1 MRKQYPWRA
10 GLESAPELLL
20 LLTIL
25 AAVANV
31 ANVLL
36 TRGYLPQPFIWD
48 PQDTF
53 MDWFNPAYWA
63 NHDGAYSVWRS
74 IYPPLSFMLLRVLSI
89 PRCYAS
95 SPFAG
100 RDCDIVGVAAIFV
113 FYIACIVASFMA
125 FRRRQPHVAAV
136 RTIAIAFSYPGLFV
150 LERGNLL
157 IPCFLCFVL
166 AYGGLLKSRW
176 GKAIAV
182 AMTINFKPY
191 LLVPAFAFAFKRRWR
206 LLEIAGIATL
216 AIYLISWGF
225 VGAGSPGEILNNTA
239 HWITFTGADFISEV
253 YYTTS
258 YNSFLGVLDNGFPIL
273 RFAGS
278 RDLEGFVF
286 GARLA
291 MLVAEC
297 AAIAAL
303 VGAWLQPR
311 AATSARIVALLLL
324 VSLISRSPGGYS
336 ELCVVFLVF
345 LEPWRRPGPIIAIIS
360 AYLICLPFDVV
371 VAQLPPANTGSWL
384 TGQAVTAEFGI
395 TIGQFL
401 RPAGLLVILLSL
413 SLDTLAAATR
423 ARWRHRP
430 SQRLD
435 RLVHMEAVA

>member
-1 MRKQYPWRA
+1 MTSRHPWRA

-20 LLTIL
+20 LLAIL

-31 ANVLL
+31 AQFFL

-63 NHDGAYSVWRS
+63 NREGAYSVWRS

-95 SPFAG
+95 SPFAA
-100 RDCDIVGVAAIFV
+100 RDCDIVGVAAILV

-125 FRRRQPHVAAV
+125 FRRHQPRVAMV
-136 RTIAIAFSYPGLFV
+136 RTIALAFSYPALFV

-166 AYGGLLKSRW
+166 AYGDLLKSRW
-176 GKAIAV
+176 GQALAV

-206 LLEIAGIATL
+206 LLEAAGIATI
-216 AIYLISWGF
+216 AVYLISWGF
-225 VGAGSPGEILNNTA
+225 VGAGSPGEVLANTA

-258 YNSFLGVLDNGFPIL
+258 YNSFFGVLDRGFPIL
-273 RFAGS
+273 NFTGS
-278 RDLEGFVF
+278 KVLEGAVF
-286 GARLA
+286 SAKLA
-291 MLVAEC
+291 MLAAET

-311 AATSARIVALLLL
+311 AATTARIVTLLLL
-324 VSLISRSPGGYS
+324 ASLINRSPGGYS

-345 LEPWRRPGPIIAIIS
+345 LEPWRRPGPIIAIIA
-360 AYLICLPFDVV
+360 AYLISLPFDVI
-371 VAQLPPANTGSWL
+371 VAHLPPTNTGSWL
-384 TGQAVTAEFGI
+384 TGQAVTGEFGI
-395 TIGQFL
+395 AVGQFV

-413 SLDTLAAATR
+413 SLDTIAEAMR
-423 ARWRHRP
+423 AHGRHRP
-430 SQRLD
+430 LLRLR
-435 RLVHMEAVA
+435 RLIPVGAAL

>member
-1 MRKQYPWRA
+1 MTRRPPWRS

-20 LLTIL
+20 LLAIL

-31 ANVLL
+31 AQIFL
-36 TRGYLPQPFIWD
+36 TKGYLPQPFIWD

-63 NHDGAYSVWRS
+63 NHEGAYSVWRS

-95 SPFAG
+95 SPLAA
-100 RDCDIVGVAAIFV
+100 RDCDFVGVAAILV
-113 FYIACIVASFMA
+113 FYVACIVASFLA
-125 FRRRQPHVAAV
+125 FRRHQPRVAMV
-136 RTIAIAFSYPGLFV
+136 RTIALAFSYPGLFV

-166 AYGGLLKSRW
+166 AYGDLLKSRW
-176 GKAIAV
+176 GQALAV

-191 LLVPAFAFAFKRRWR
+191 LLVPAFAFALKRRWR
-206 LLEIAGIATL
+206 LLEIAGISTL
-216 AIYLISWGF
+216 AIYLVSWGF
-225 VGAGSPGEILNNTA
+225 VGAGSPSEILANTA

-258 YNSFLGVLDNGFPIL
+258 YNSFFGVLDRGFPIL

-278 RDLEGFVF
+278 KDIEQFMF
-286 GARLA
+286 SARLA
-291 MLVAEC
+291 ILIAES

-303 VGAWLQPR
+303 IGAWLQPR
-311 AATSARIVALLLL
+311 AATAARIVALLLL
-324 VSLISRSPGGYS
+324 VSLINRSPGGYS

-360 AYLICLPFDVV
+360 AYLVSLPFDVV
-371 VAQLPPANTGSWL
+371 FAQLPSTNSGSWL
-384 TGQAVTAEFGI
+384 TGQAVTGEFGI
-395 TIGQFL
+395 AIGQFL
-401 RPAGLLVILLSL
+401 RPAGLLVILVSL
-413 SLDTLAAATR
+413 SLDTLAEAVR
-423 ARWRHRP
+423 AHGRRRP
-430 SQRLD
+430 LLRLK
-435 RLVHMEAVA
+435 RLVPAGAAL

>member
-1 MRKQYPWRA
+1 MTRRHPWRV

-20 LLTIL
+20 LLAIL
-25 AAVANV
+25 AAVADV
-31 ANVLL
+31 AHFFL

-63 NHDGAYSVWRS
+63 IHEGAYSVWRS

-95 SPFAG
+95 TPFAA
-100 RDCDIVGVAAIFV
+100 RDCDIVGVAAILI
-113 FYIACIVASFMA
+113 FYIACVVASFMA
-125 FRRRQPHVAAV
+125 FRRHQPRVATV
-136 RTIAIAFSYPGLFV
+136 RTIAIAFSYPALFV

-166 AYGGLLKSRW
+166 AYGDLLKSRW
-176 GKAIAV
+176 GQALAV

-206 LLEIAGIATL
+206 LLEMSGIATL
-216 AIYLISWGF
+216 AVYLVSWGF
-225 VGAGSPGEILNNTA
+225 VGAGSPSEILANTA

-258 YNSFLGVLDNGFPIL
+258 YNSFFGVLDHGFPIL

-278 RDLEGFVF
+278 EDLEAAVF
-286 GARLA
+286 GVKLA
-291 MLVAEC
+291 MLVAES

-303 VGAWLQPR
+303 IGAWLQPR
-311 AATSARIVALLLL
+311 AATTARIVALLLL
-324 VSLISRSPGGYS
+324 LSLTNRSPGGYS

-360 AYLICLPFDVV
+360 AYLISLPFDFV
-371 VAQLPPANTGSWL
+371 VAELPPTHTGSWL
-384 TGQAVTAEFGI
+384 TGEAATGEFGI
-395 TIGQFL
+395 AVGQFV
-401 RPAGLLVILLSL
+401 RPAGLLVILFSL
-413 SLDTLAAATR
+413 SLDTLTEAVR
-423 ARWRHRP
+423 AHGRHRP
-430 SQRLD
+430 ALRLG
-435 RLVHMEAVA
+435 RLVPAGAAA